1 MFNFMWKIKNS
12 FRNVKKDVDSFKQN
26 VNEWIVFLDARN
38 NELEKKLDR
47 VEARMERLEEAMFR
61 ILSLRE

>member
-1 MFNFMWKIKNS
+1 MFDFMWKIKNS
-12 FRNVKKDVDSFKQN
+12 FRNVKRDVDSFKGN
-26 VNEWIVFLDARN
+26 VNEWVVYLDARN

-47 VEARMERLEEAMFR
+47 IEARIERLEEAMFR